1 MVIWAYWLGFI
12 YFSINLD
19 LDELNLK
26 KKLAYLNVYKSQF
39 KQLYVNIPTQTGAG
53 EPVVPYFTELLCLLA
68 LYHLQWSFIVLHG
81 RRLLV
86 ILYDLLVTVAHWFC
100 LFWVGLCCVRVL
112 CWLIRVLDL
121 LTIFFRFAI
130 NLSV

>member
-1 MVIWAYWLGFI
+1 MIIWAYWLGFI

-86 ILYDLLVTVAHWFC
+86 ILYDLFKSYGSSLVLFVLSWFM
-100 LFWVGLCCVRVL
+100 LCSCT
-112 CWLIRVLDL
+112 L
-121 LTIFFRFAI
+121 LAYQSIGFI
-130 NLSV
+130 NNLLPLYD